1 MVRGLTVDQNN
12 LFSLI
17 LPSGIFGYINY
28 LVEKD
33 RKYILDTLVNGL
45 SRLEYRGYV
54 SCPTNFFFRLHQ
66 SITLPS
72 ALIAT
77 FLPQTLNSIV
87 SGLADLRQDSAGLAV
102 DGDKK
107 NEVFAFKEV
116 GKVAKLKQLIDE
128 EKPDLTKVFD
138 SHAGIAHTRWATH
151 GQPSRRNCHPHR
163 YGSPTRTRSPPDCS
177 HIHHFHRELT

>member
-1 MVRGLTVDQNN
+1 MVRGQIVNQSKAFVDCSQWHIRIHQ
-12 LFSLI
+12 LSGREGPQVHPQYSRQWLVSTRI
-17 LPSGIFGYINY
+17 QRIRKPSH
-28 LVEKD
+28 
-33 RKYILDTLVNGL
+33 R
-45 SRLEYRGYV
+45 
-54 SCPTNFFFRLHQ
+54 
-66 SITLPS
+66 
-72 ALIAT
+72 
-77 FLPQTLNSIV
+77 FLPPFAPINCHTICYDWCSPSPRCWIGSLPILLTL
-87 SGLADLRQDSAGLAV
+87 LQDSAGLAV

-163 YGSPTRTRSPPDCS
+163 YGSPMQTNSPLDCS
-177 HIHHFHRELT
+177 RIYSLCQELT